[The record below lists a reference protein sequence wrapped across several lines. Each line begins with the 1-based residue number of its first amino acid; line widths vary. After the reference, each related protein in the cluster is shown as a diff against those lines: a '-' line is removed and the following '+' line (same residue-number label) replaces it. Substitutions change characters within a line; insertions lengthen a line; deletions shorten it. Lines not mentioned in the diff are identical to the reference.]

1 MDRSVKAQMKYA
13 NKIGAKKVVII
24 GADELSKGAAN
35 VKDMATGEQTEVAL
49 AGASE
54 PDFKRDTVTRIAID
68 KRGKKYVSVK
78 TTSPVTSCVSPN
90 AGETVTLVGWY
101 ENLRKVSKNLGF
113 LILRDFYGTTQ
124 AVIETEEMMA
134 RLAGVNTESTLSITG
149 VVRERSSKNA
159 ALPTGEIEVVPTD
172 IQVLGRCRYNELP
185 FEINHSKEADENT
198 RLKYRYLDLRNPAVK
213 ERIVLRSNVVA
224 SFAEA

>member
-1 MDRSVKAQMKYA
+1 MFQSRTHTC
-13 NKIGAKKVVII
+13 N
-24 GADELSKGAAN
+24 ELR
-35 VKDMATGEQTEVAL
+35 L
-49 AGASE
+49 A
-54 PDFKRDTVTRIAID
+54 
-68 KRGKKYVSVK
+68 
-78 TTSPVTSCVSPN
+78 N

-134 RLAGVNTESTLSITG
+134 KLSGVNTESTLSITG

-185 FEINHSKEADENT
+185 FEIN
-198 RLKYRYLDLRNPAVK
+198 RLS
-213 ERIVLRSNVVA
+213 RSA
-224 SFAEA
+224 SFCAATW

>member
-1 MDRSVKAQMKYA
+1 MFQSRTHTC
-13 NKIGAKKVVII
+13 N
-24 GADELSKGAAN
+24 ELR
-35 VKDMATGEQTEVAL
+35 L
-49 AGASE
+49 A
-54 PDFKRDTVTRIAID
+54 
-68 KRGKKYVSVK
+68 
-78 TTSPVTSCVSPN
+78 N

-224 SFAEA
+224 ELRRSMTDHGFLDPFSSFF